1 MHQYNIRTLFK
12 RIAIDI
18 GGSFCW
24 SNKGHHYLVITR
36 DCFTRWLRSYDV
48 PSQKSMMI
56 VEVLVT
62 AMHHGTAFQFAQQ
75 TLQLHQVLHSTAFLE
90 ELISIGTCDPSDF
103 TPSVA

>member
-1 MHQYNIRTLFK
+1 
-12 RIAIDI
+12 
-18 GGSFCW
+18 
-24 SNKGHHYLVITR
+24 
-36 DCFTRWLRSYDV
+36 
-48 PSQKSMMI
+48 MMI